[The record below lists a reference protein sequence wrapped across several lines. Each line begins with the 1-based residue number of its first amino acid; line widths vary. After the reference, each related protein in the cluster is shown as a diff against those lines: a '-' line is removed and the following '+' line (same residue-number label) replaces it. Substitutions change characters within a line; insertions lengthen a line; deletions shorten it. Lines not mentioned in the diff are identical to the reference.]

1 MISNKE
7 LLILNHLRGDS
18 RKSLAEISRN
28 TGIPISTVFDK
39 LVWLE
44 KKVINRYV
52 SLLDFQKIG
61 YGIKVNM
68 LFKINK
74 DFTEF
79 KKFLMN
85 HKKINSIFRLSG
97 NYDFLAE
104 CVFKDMNEFSCFS
117 EKLDKF
123 DLIDKQEYHLI
134 EEIKVEG
141 FNPKSM

>member
-85 HKKINSIFRLSG
+85 HKKMKMGVL
-97 NYDFLAE
+97 LLHLLHL
-104 CVFKDMNEFSCFS
+104 VMN
-117 EKLDKF
+117 
-123 DLIDKQEYHLI
+123 ID
-134 EEIKVEG
+134 
-141 FNPKSM
+141 